1 MNSWRTDMSQGEKT
15 LHSAHEDLA
24 EEDLVFDTLDSLGL
38 GPSCMVPMVCNTDV
52 SRVDTVSMR
61 AHSWITPYIIDN
73 LPCEVL
79 EELIVQKG
87 LFANPFED
95 NDNGTLASSLEGM
108 GGLDSSSRVP
118 DASSSGED
126 VTSLAGIV
134 AQMLTFVGG
143 QPRGLVP
150 PGQSVRLA
158 HGRSCS
164 LPLLC
169 SLVLLLC
176 SITCSQRGN
185 KRFGS
190 LSWAGVMSC
199 SCSSSSLARES
210 SPRASFV
217 S

>member
-1 MNSWRTDMSQGEKT
+1 EANGSAGYSVGYNLHALQVARPRTSSEASPDNTTNAVIEKERESVNSWRTDMSQGEKT

-134 AQMLTFVGG
+134 GVLRDE
-143 QPRGLVP
+143 RGLVAP
-150 PGQSVRLA
+150 DSWMSFPEIGSTDTARGVDV
-158 HGRSCS
+158 
-164 LPLLC
+164 PL
-169 SLVLLLC
+169 
-176 SITCSQRGN
+176 
-185 KRFGS
+185 
-190 LSWAGVMSC
+190 
-199 SCSSSSLARES
+199 
-210 SPRASFV
+210 
-217 S
+217 